1 MRPQRSTRSAE
12 DVDADEVAVEEVAVE
27 EVKDEVVKDN
37 KLKLQHHLGVQ
48 STEVPNI
55 QTCQLVSGWGVLYIS
70 AGEKVLI
77 FVQNLRH
84 ALGRISS
91 LPSQPEIENLKS
103 PVRPL
108 QE

>member
-1 MRPQRSTRSAE
+1 MEEE
-12 DVDADEVAVEEVAVE
+12 DATEVEGVEDLQALEPE
-27 EVKDEVVKDN
+27 PVKILQVNKD
-37 KLKLQHHLGVQ
+37 
-48 STEVPNI
+48 TEVPNI

-91 LPSQPEIENLKS
+91 LPSQPKIENLTS
-103 PVRPL
+103 PARPL